1 MGLESL
7 IVSLLIG
14 GIAGWLAGQVMS
26 GGGFG
31 LIGDIV
37 DGFVGALVA
46 NWLFPALGMTM
57 GGGWTGAILPSTI
70 GAILVLGLLR
80 LLGR

>member
-37 DGFVGALVA
+37 VGFVGALVA

-57 GGGWTGAILPSTI
+57 GGGWTGAILPSTV
-70 GAILVLGLLR
+70 GAILVLALLR

>member
-1 MGLESL
+1 MNDLNV
-7 IVSLLIG
+7 IDRF
-14 GIAGWLAGQVMS
+14 LADFS
-26 GGGFG
+26 RYIDSGFG

-37 DGFVGALVA
+37 VGFVGALVA